1 LGSLN
6 HTAYFCAP
14 CNRAF
19 EESATKAVRAGTSFV
34 RVCPVCGTLT
44 HRQTSEIVARASHPL
59 AVEMMLAYAFP
70 FRPASLVA
78 LGPMALL
85 LAFACW
91 SVHGVLLGVV
101 CYGLML
107 AMIFAIV
114 RATASG
120 DDRITVDSIFLDR
133 GEIAGVIARY
143 LILVLVCALPLIVAW
158 ACGLPEPAYAAAI
171 LLGYLYFPAG
181 LITSSQHASTLLD
194 ALVGYRVI
202 LAMPVAYFTAVA
214 CMTPA
219 ALVWLGS
226 FAIARG
232 IVDVRPLVTILNQVI
247 SLFAFAIVARICG
260 ILLREEM

>member
-1 LGSLN
+1 
-6 HTAYFCAP
+6 
-14 CNRAF
+14 
-19 EESATKAVRAGTSFV
+19 
-34 RVCPVCGTLT
+34 VCGTLT
-44 HRQTSEIVARASHPL
+44 HRQTSEIAARASRPL

-78 LGPMALL
+78 LVPMALL
-85 LAFACW
+85 VALVCW

-133 GEIAGVIARY
+133 GEVAGVIARY
-143 LILVLVCALPLIVAW
+143 LILVLVCALPLIVTW
-158 ACGLPEPAYAAAI
+158 ACGLPEPFYAAI
-171 LLGYLYFPAG
+171 LVGYLYFPAA
-181 LITSSQHASTLLD
+181 LITSSQHASTLFDSL
-194 ALVGYRVI
+194 LGYRVI
-202 LAMPVAYFTAVA
+202 LDMPVAYFTAVV

-219 ALVWLGS
+219 ALMWLGS
-226 FAIARG
+226 FAIARSV
-232 IVDVRPLVTILNQVI
+232 VDIRPLSTILNQVI

-260 ILLREEM
+260 ILLREGM